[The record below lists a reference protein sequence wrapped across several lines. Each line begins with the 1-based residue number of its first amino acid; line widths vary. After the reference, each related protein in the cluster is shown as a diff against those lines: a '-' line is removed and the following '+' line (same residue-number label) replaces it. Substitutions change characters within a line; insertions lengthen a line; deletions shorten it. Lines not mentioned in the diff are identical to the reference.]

1 MRGVRPYR
9 YSHQCEHYHLRYN
22 LEINFVASTMSSS
35 EVVIEEV
42 TKSENVAEVVSTS
55 LELERVVTA
64 AVQAAVEP
72 LQRSIN
78 DLTTSVNDLKTS
90 TESLVRYFNKASS
103 EMISPSH
110 VIESYN
116 LPLFTSSSDLTM
128 VQCLIKEFR
137 SRPQDELCL
146 LQAQLYLKKHS
157 PTLERGIL
165 WWTPSD
171 YPPPGSKLSRDSA
184 LMDVNL
190 LTTYNY
196 DHSGIWK
203 KTVCS
208 TLPPQVQGHK
218 HDVLFVLGLDDT
230 VTVVDWN
237 IGNIPLSYI
246 RSAILL
252 VMMNC
257 EI

>member
-1 MRGVRPYR
+1 
-9 YSHQCEHYHLRYN
+9 
-22 LEINFVASTMSSS
+22 MSSL

-72 LQRSIN
+72 LQRFIN

-90 TESLVRYFNKASS
+90 TESLVRYFNKTSS

-137 SRPQDELCL
+137 SRPKDDLCL

-171 YPPPGSKLSRDSA
+171 YPPPGSKSSRDSA